1 LKTVWWG
8 LLGCLILTLVTSSWA
23 VAGGRALRIVV
34 DGGALE
40 TNPLPFVSENQ
51 VFAPVRTLAEVLGA
65 DVAWDAD
72 NRAVVISRPPGQG
85 ERYLQG
91 LSDRTS
97 GHSDIR
103 RNLVSAAALRDLLDD
118 DRDGDLADY
127 RAGHSG
133 GDSIAN
139 DPLVMDLRARSLYD
153 SGHVPGAVWIAEA
166 LDMGKQENEQRLYDL
181 IANHIAQGGKN
192 EVVVYCSTG
201 HMAGLV
207 AGVLGSRGFNVKNL
221 QYGFDVAWT
230 GTLTVPKPI
239 KAPVEH
245 VEVKEAPGCG

>member
-1 LKTVWWG
+1 MKTVWWG

-23 VAGGRALRIVV
+23 VAGGRALRILV
-34 DGGALE
+34 DGRALE

-51 VFAPVRTLAEVLGA
+51 
-65 DVAWDAD
+65 
-72 NRAVVISRPPGQG
+72 
-85 ERYLQG
+85 G
-91 LSDRTS
+91 LSGRTP

-127 RAGHSG
+127 RVGHSG

-153 SGHVPGAVWIAEA
+153 SGHLPGAVWIAEA
-166 LDMGKQENEQRLYDL
+166 SDMGKREK
-181 IANHIAQGGKN
+181 I
-192 EVVVYCSTG
+192 
-201 HMAGLV
+201 
-207 AGVLGSRGFNVKNL
+207 
-221 QYGFDVAWT
+221 AWT

-239 KAPVEH
+239 KAPAER
-245 VEVKEAPGCG
+245 VKAEEAPGCG